1 MAFSLLNAAK
11 PLSLVKLHGSELY
24 RLSIHCLKIVFPFIS
39 SKFIAFHSNCMSSV
53 LVLLGSLYERIIYFC
68 LSRGYFLPI
77 FPIPCIHLLSVLHHL
92 NLPIS
97 PHQKALL
104 ASNRFCYPLCF
115 LLCHFAELWWTKP
128 EDGTHPCVSHASVPE
143 SNRAALGWHSGRT
156 GTGHYHRIFWA
167 GTNPKFHKDHQVQ
180 LLSE

>member
-11 PLSLVKLHGSELY
+11 PLSSVKLHGSELY

-53 LVLLGSLYERIIYFC
+53 LVLLGSLYERTIYFC

-97 PHQKALL
+97 PIRRLYWLLIVFATLSVSYCVILQSCDGQSQKMGLIL
-104 ASNRFCYPLCF
+104 VCPTLQSQSQIGLH
-115 LLCHFAELWWTKP
+115 LGDTVAEQAQAIITESSELELIPSSTRITKF
-128 EDGTHPCVSHASVPE
+128 SS
-143 SNRAALGWHSGRT
+143 
-156 GTGHYHRIFWA
+156 
-167 GTNPKFHKDHQVQ
+167 
-180 LLSE
+180 